1 MLTYDEALAR
11 ILESVPGPL
20 PKLTEDMLV
29 HDTDMRTLSD
39 SPGAVYYAALYR
51 PLAEDVIAEI
61 DLPPFDNSAVDGFAV
76 RVADTESATKET
88 PVALRITQ
96 TVAAG
101 YAPKQSVGPGEA
113 ARIFTGAMLPEGAD
127 AIIMVEDTTT
137 EGDTVYLNA
146 PPSPSFIR
154 RIGSDIAHGAVAVPA
169 GTRITAGVMGL
180 LAALNVPEVT
190 IHRLPRVGIVSTGDE
205 LAAPFVYQSLQP
217 GQIYESNGTMLT
229 VAAQTAGAGPVHHCG
244 AKDTPDDTKQ
254 ALDSLRNYDVIIA
267 SGGVSVGDRDFVK
280 SVVEEHGE
288 LNFWRVAI
296 KPGKPLAFGRYGN
309 ALFFGLPG
317 NPVSSLVTFELFV
330 RPVIRKLAGFRD
342 VTRPMVSAIL
352 DEPLRHEPG
361 RREFV
366 RVRLS
371 WQEDTYHAT
380 TTGAQ
385 GSHRLSS
392 LLGADA
398 FLIAH
403 EDHSDYAAG
412 DRLPA
417 MLLR

>member
-11 ILESVPGPL
+11 ILDTVPGPL
-20 PKLTEDMLV
+20 PAY
-29 HDTDMRTLSD
+29 S
-39 SPGAVYYAALYR
+39 AVGGILDDQLGH
-51 PLAEDVIAEI
+51 PLAEDIIAEQN
-61 DLPPFDNSAVDGFAV
+61 LPPFDNSAVDGFAV
-76 RVADTESATKET
+76 RLADAKQATSDN
-88 PVALRITQ
+88 PVALRIIETI
-96 TVAAG
+96 AAG
-101 YAPKQSVGPGEA
+101 YSPAHRLNPGEA
-113 ARIFTGAMLPEGAD
+113 ARIFTGAMVPEGAD
-127 AIIMVEDTTT
+127 AIIMVEDTATDGNT
-137 EGDTVYLNA
+137 VFVHDT
-146 PPSPSFIR
+146 PSSSFIR
-154 RIGSDIAHGAVAVPA
+154 RAGSDVAAGAIAVPKGTTVNPGVA
-169 GTRITAGVMGL
+169 GLIAS
-180 LAALNVPEVT
+180 LNIFTVQAY
-190 IHRLPRVGIVSTGDE
+190 HRPHVGIISTGDE
-205 LAAPFVYQSLQP
+205 LVPPFTGQPLQP
-217 GQIYESNGTMLT
+217 GQIYESNGLALT
-229 VAAQTAGAGPVHHCG
+229 AAVRAAGGGPVNQVS
-244 AKDTPDDTKQ
+244 AKDSPEDTKN
-254 ALDSLRNYDVIIA
+254 ALDALGKSHVIIA

-330 RPVIRKLAGFRD
+330 RPIIRKLAGFPD

-366 RVRLS
+366 RAHLT
-371 WQEDTYHAT
+371 WQDDTYHAT

-385 GSHRLSS
+385 GSHRLRS

-403 EDHSDYAAG
+403 EDRGDYAAG
-412 DRLPA
+412 ERLPA

>member
-11 ILESVPGPL
+11 ILDTVSGPL
-20 PKLTEDMLV
+20 PHVTV
-29 HDTDMRTLSD
+29 SINTSQASGR
-39 SPGAVYYAALYR
+39 V
-51 PLAEDVIAEI
+51 LAEDIIAGFP
-61 DLPPFDNSAVDGFAV
+61 LPPFDNSAVDGFAV
-76 RVADTESATKET
+76 REEDARAATRQS

-96 TVAAG
+96 TIAAG
-101 YAPKQSVGPGEA
+101 YAPEKSVGVGEA
-113 ARIFTGAMLPEGAD
+113 TRIFTGAPLPDGAD
-127 AIIMVEDTTT
+127 AILMVEDTAT
-137 EGDTVYLNA
+137 EKDTVFLYER
-146 PPSPSFIR
+146 PSSSFIR
-154 RIGSDIAHGAVAVPA
+154 RAGSDVQQGTLVLPAGAVLDA
-169 GTRITAGVMGL
+169 GSIGL
-180 LAALNVPEVT
+180 VASLNRGHVSVYRPPL
-190 IHRLPRVGIVSTGDE
+190 ISILSTGDE
-205 LAAPFVYQSLQP
+205 LVTPGSGEMLQP
-217 GQIYESNGTMLT
+217 GQIYESNAPALKAAITAAGGRAGLTAREDDDPDSIHRMLENM
-229 VAAQTAGAGPVHHCG
+229 
-244 AKDTPDDTKQ
+244 
-254 ALDSLRNYDVIIA
+254 RNNDIIIS

-330 RPVIRKLAGFRD
+330 RPVIRKLAGFQD

-352 DEPLRHEPG
+352 DEPLSHEPG

-366 RVRLS
+366 RARLT
-371 WQEDTYHAT
+371 WQDDTYHAT

-385 GSHRLSS
+385 GSHRLRS

-403 EDHSDYAAG
+403 EDRGDYAAG
-412 DRLPA
+412 ERLPT

>member
-1 MLTYDEALAR
+1 MLTYDEAVAR
-11 ILESVPGPL
+11 RWESVPGPL
-20 PKLTEDMLV
+20 PIYSEFAGLEYVLG
-29 HDTDMRTLSD
+29 RSL
-39 SPGAVYYAALYR
+39 AVPIFA
-51 PLAEDVIAEI
+51 DQN
-61 DLPPFDNSAVDGFAV
+61 LPPFDNSAVDGFAV
-76 RVADTESATKET
+76 RLADAKEATADN
-88 PVALRITQ
+88 PVALRITE
-96 TVAAG
+96 TIAAG
-101 YAPKQSVGPGEA
+101 YVPTHRLNPGEA
-113 ARIFTGAMLPEGAD
+113 ARIYTGAMMPDGAD
-127 AIIMVEDTTT
+127 AVIMVEDTAT
-137 EGDTVYLNA
+137 EGDTVHLRMK
-146 PPSPSFIR
+146 PSASFIR
-154 RIGSDIAHGAVAVPA
+154 RAGSDVAV
-169 GTRITAGVMGL
+169 GTVAIPEGTVINAGVAGL
-180 LAALNVPEVT
+180 IASLSQFT
-190 IHRLPRVGIVSTGDE
+190 IPLHHRPRIGIISTGDE
-205 LAAPFVYQSLQP
+205 LVPPFIGQPLQP
-217 GQIYESNGTMLT
+217 GQIYESNGMALT
-229 VAAQTAGAGPVHHCG
+229 AAAISAGSGAVNQVS
-244 AKDTPDDTKQ
+244 AKDTPEDTKY
-254 ALDSLRNYDVIIA
+254 ALDALRESHIIIA
-267 SGGVSVGDRDFVK
+267 SGGVSVGDRDFVR

-366 RVRLS
+366 RARLT
-371 WQEDTYHAT
+371 WQDDTYHAT

-398 FLIAH
+398 FLVAH
-403 EDHSDYAAG
+403 EDHGDYAAG
-412 DRLPA
+412 ERLPA

>member
-11 ILESVPGPL
+11 ILDSIPGAL
-20 PKLTEDMLV
+20 QKHTEDMLAHGDGYV
-29 HDTDMRTLSD
+29 IYGGL
-39 SPGAVYYAALYR
+39 GR

-76 RVADTESATKET
+76 RRADAATATPET
-88 PVALRITQ
+88 PVRLRITQ

-101 YAPKQSVGPGEA
+101 YTPQRSLGAGEA
-113 ARIFTGAMLPEGAD
+113 ARIFTGAMVPEGAD
-127 AIIMVEDTTT
+127 AIVMVEDTAT
-137 EGDTVYLNA
+137 EGDTVYLKAA
-146 PPSPSFIR
+146 PSSSFIR
-154 RIGSDIAHGAVAVPA
+154 RAGSDITRGAIAVPT
-169 GTRITAGVMGL
+169 GTRVMPGVIGL
-180 LAALNVPEVT
+180 LAALNISEVT

-205 LAAPFVYQSLQP
+205 LAAPFVHQGLQP
-217 GQIYESNGTMLT
+217 GQIYESNGAMLT
-229 VAAQTAGAGPVHHCG
+229 VAVQMAGGGHIHHCG
-244 AKDTPDDTKQ
+244 AKDTEADTKQ
-254 ALDSLRNYDVIIA
+254 ALDSVRDYDIIIA

-366 RVRLS
+366 RAHLT
-371 WQEDTYHAT
+371 WQDDTYHAT

-403 EDHSDYAAG
+403 EERGDYAAG
-412 DRLPA
+412 ERLPA